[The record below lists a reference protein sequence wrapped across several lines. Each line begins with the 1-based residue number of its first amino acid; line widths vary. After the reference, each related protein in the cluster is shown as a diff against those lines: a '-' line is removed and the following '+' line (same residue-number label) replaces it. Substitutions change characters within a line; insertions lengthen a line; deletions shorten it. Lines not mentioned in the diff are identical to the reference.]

1 MSIRFTGQD
10 REKLYRQAL
19 AQLELIAYRGGE
31 VAALSKLALHDPSL
45 EMEVSK
51 KKIAYDL
58 FYQDICRNLHRYETD
73 KNISVIDYF
82 LVCKAFSEDCSAVA
96 YTLACLDVQSSMKSG
111 GPFEIKSL
119 REFFEGYRASRSH

>member
-31 VAALSKLALHDPSL
+31 VAVFRKLLAFDSSL
-45 EMEVSK
+45 DMEVSK

-58 FYQDICRNLHRYETD
+58 FYQDICRELHDHETD
-73 KNISVIDYF
+73 KSVSVVDYF
-82 LVCKAFSEDCSAVA
+82 LACKIFSEDTSAVA
-96 YTLACLDVQSSMKSG
+96 YMLDYLDTKSRMKPGES
-111 GPFEIKSL
+111 FEIRNL
-119 REFFEGYRASRSH
+119 WEIFEGYLASRSH